1 VNWRL
6 WLTAGLAVIA
16 GLIGWSLWRQADGPA
31 APVEGGRADY
41 VLEDFELVSLDR
53 DGREAFTLRAPRL
66 ERDPAVRTLDIATP
80 LFLIPAREG
89 SNSTPW
95 EIRSR
100 MAWVSAEGDEIR
112 LRGDV
117 AATSTD
123 ASGAPLRMD
132 TQRLN
137 VFPNTKRATSDV
149 QVSLKQP
156 GLILNGHSL
165 EAKLD
170 TKRVLLKDIKARYER
185 TP

>member
-1 VNWRL
+1 MNWRL
-6 WLTAGLAVIA
+6 WLTLALAGVAT
-16 GLIGWSLWRQADGPA
+16 LIGWSLWRQGEGPA
-31 APVEGGRADY
+31 GPADGGRADY

-53 DGREAFTLRAPRL
+53 EGREAFTLRAPRL
-66 ERDPAVRTLDIATP
+66 ERDPAVRTLELATP
-80 LFLIPAREG
+80 VFLIPAREG

-100 MAWVSAEGDEIR
+100 TGWVSAEGDEIR

-117 AATSTD
+117 QATSTD
-123 ASGAPLRMD
+123 STGRPMRMD

-137 VFPNTKRATSDV
+137 VFPDTKRATSDV

-156 GLILNGHSL
+156 GFILNGHSL

-170 TKRVLLKDIKARYER
+170 TKRVFLKDIKARYER